1 MLMTQSG
8 WSHWSANVFYIM
20 YCKWQEK
27 VNTGPRRRGDTDVRT
42 CHLLMDVP
50 ASVGILLWILRSV
63 CVLWNKSTDLNHSL
77 DSGFRTS
84 NCPADYIWGPDLDLN
99 LEPGSNLCFLTSV
112 YWIMFVKSGEV
123 ICSIYFI
130 HFFLHDGNWMNVY
143 SGHPTAWGAHL
154 SMQHDIQQ
162 DISEY
167 RFNKVSL
174 GLRPNPWTPL
184 SYERA
189 WDSSFREVLKY
200 SSSPQRAMCVW
211 LCITVFVLMIGQLF
225 NCMW

>member
-8 WSHWSANVFYIM
+8 WSHWSANVLYIM
-20 YCKWQEK
+20 CCKWQGK

-63 CVLWNKSTDLNHSL
+63 CVLWNKGTDLNHSL

-84 NCPADYIWGPDLDLN
+84 NCPADYIWGHDLDLN

-123 ICSIYFI
+123 ICSINFI
-130 HFFLHDGNWMNVY
+130 HFFFTWWKPDERVLWSSN
-143 SGHPTAWGAHL
+143 
-154 SMQHDIQQ
+154 
-162 DISEY
+162 
-167 RFNKVSL
+167 SL
-174 GLRPNPWTPL
+174 RG
-184 SYERA
+184 
-189 WDSSFREVLKY
+189 SFKY
-200 SSSPQRAMCVW
+200 ATWYPAGFFR
-211 LCITVFVLMIGQLF
+211 I
-225 NCMW
+225 